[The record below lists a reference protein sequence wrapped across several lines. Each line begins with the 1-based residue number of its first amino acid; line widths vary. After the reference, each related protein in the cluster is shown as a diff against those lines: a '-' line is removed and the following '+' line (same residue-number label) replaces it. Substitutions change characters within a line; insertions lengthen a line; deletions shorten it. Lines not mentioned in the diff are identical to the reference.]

1 MFLSLGALVF
11 SLEIW
16 LEAALPQPLLVHL
29 LVWSPNIIVLAVPML
44 RPFKGILI
52 GLYLKNLHHKYEV
65 LEDG

>member
-1 MFLSLGALVF
+1 MFLSLGALFF

-16 LEAALPQPLLVHL
+16 LAAALPRPLLVHL

>member
-16 LEAALPQPLLVHL
+16 LEAALPQPLLVPL

-44 RPFKGILI
+44 RRFKGILI